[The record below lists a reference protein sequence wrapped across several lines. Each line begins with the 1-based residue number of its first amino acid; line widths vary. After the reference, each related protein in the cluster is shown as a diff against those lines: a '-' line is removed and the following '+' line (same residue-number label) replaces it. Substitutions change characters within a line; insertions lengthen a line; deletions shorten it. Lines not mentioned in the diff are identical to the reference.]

1 MRPIQSIA
9 ALRRLHRAHW
19 GVMAG
24 LLMALAGWSP
34 PATAHEDAPVLQQSV
49 TIAPRTETR
58 LGDQELVITYLDG
71 KVVAFLQRYVDGV
84 PISGA
89 AIQLTIDFTPTDL
102 KEIAT
107 GVYSSDPWQ
116 LSAGSNDIDVAVT
129 VGEQKQN
136 TTLALV
142 IPSGTAKTAPPAVA
156 AFVAV
161 GAVPG
166 FVLVIAAAV
175 VFLGVNG
182 LLLRRRALHG
192 TGGKTAAS

>member
-1 MRPIQSIA
+1 MKPNRSITTLRP
-9 ALRRLHRAHW
+9 LGRA
-19 GVMAG
+19 GAGAMVG
-24 LLMALAGWSP
+24 LLMALAGSSP
-34 PATAHEDAPVLQQSV
+34 SAVAHEDAPVQPQSV
-49 TIAPRTETR
+49 AVAPRTETR

-89 AIQLTIDFTPTDL
+89 SLQLTIDFTPTDL

-129 VGEQKQN
+129 VGDQKQN

-142 IPSGTAKTAPPAVA
+142 IPSGAAKAAPAAA

-166 FVLVIAAAV
+166 FVLALAAAV

-182 LLLRRRALHG
+182 LLLWRRAVHG
-192 TGGKTAAS
+192 DGGKTAAS